1 MADILVVDDQENP
14 RKALSFLLSRK
25 GGYHVEEAEDG
36 NSAIQWL
43 REKNFDLVITDLRMK
58 KIDGIEL
65 LKRTKKDFP
74 TTEVIVITA
83 YGTVKS
89 GVEAMKLG
97 AYDYIQKDYDNEEF
111 LLLVKRALE
120 KSDYVKQV
128 NYLKGELRD
137 KYRFENIIGNSDA
150 MNNVLKMVS
159 QVAHTDSTVLLTGET
174 GTGKELIANAIHTNS
189 PRRDKQMLAMNC
201 ASLPENLLDSEL
213 FGHAKGS
220 FTGAN
225 RDRKG
230 FFEEAD
236 MGTVFLDEI
245 GDIAPQTQVRLLRFL
260 QDGEIRRIG
269 ENRPIRVNVRLIAA
283 THKDLKKE
291 VELNTFR
298 EDLYYRLNVIPIH
311 IPPLRERPEDIPI
324 LVNYFLKKYSKKFN
338 KDIASLSPSAL
349 SIFMDYDWPGNVR
362 ELENVIE
369 RSLILSKKDNIE
381 TDDLAI
387 SFPKNIQKIQQS
399 RGEKNDMS
407 LDEMEKWLI
416 LDTLERNNNNQKLTA
431 QKLGISTT
439 TLWRKLK
446 KYGITLGE
454 SESS

>member
-1 MADILVVDDQENP
+1 
-14 RKALSFLLSRK
+14 
-25 GGYHVEEAEDG
+25 
-36 NSAIQWL
+36 
-43 REKNFDLVITDLRMK
+43 
-58 KIDGIEL
+58 
-65 LKRTKKDFP
+65 
-74 TTEVIVITA
+74 
-83 YGTVKS
+83 
-89 GVEAMKLG
+89 
-97 AYDYIQKDYDNEEF
+97 
-111 LLLVKRALE
+111 
-120 KSDYVKQV
+120 
-128 NYLKGELRD
+128 
-137 KYRFENIIGNSDA
+137 
-150 MNNVLKMVS
+150 
-159 QVAHTDSTVLLTGET
+159 
-174 GTGKELIANAIHTNS
+174 
-189 PRRDKQMLAMNC
+189 
-201 ASLPENLLDSEL
+201 
-213 FGHAKGS
+213 
-220 FTGAN
+220 
-225 RDRKG
+225 
-230 FFEEAD
+230 
-236 MGTVFLDEI
+236 EI
-245 GDIAPQTQVRLLRFL
+245 GDIAPQTQIPLLRFL
-260 QDGEIRRIG
+260 QDGEIRKIG

-283 THKDLKKE
+283 THRDLKKE

-338 KDIASLSPSAL
+338 KNVTSLSPSAL
-349 SIFMDYDWPGNVR
+349 SIFIDYDWPGNVR

-369 RSLILSKKDNIE
+369 RSLILSKKDYIE

-446 KYGITLGE
+446 KYGISLGE